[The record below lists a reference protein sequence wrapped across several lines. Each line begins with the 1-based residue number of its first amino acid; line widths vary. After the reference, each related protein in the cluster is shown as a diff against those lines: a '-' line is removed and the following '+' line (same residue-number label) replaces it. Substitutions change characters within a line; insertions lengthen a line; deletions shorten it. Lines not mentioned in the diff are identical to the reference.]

1 MATRIGLQTFT
12 VRRYLKSPAAID
24 GAFARLAEI
33 GLAHVE
39 LAYVKLQ
46 PAYIDAL
53 EQAGKCHGI
62 SFGSSQ
68 IKFAVLDKQ
77 RDWMVR
83 LHQQLDCPMTAVS
96 VLPWKAI
103 KGSKN
108 DLLAFTE
115 QLESL
120 GQWYRE
126 RGIQLCFHHH
136 DYEFRRYGDQPGID
150 LILQN
155 TSPETIGLEL
165 DTYWVQRGGRN
176 PHEMIRD
183 LGGRVKV
190 VHLRDYSVRPR
201 LIDMQTTDTE
211 LGAGNLDLGR
221 IIDACCAQQV
231 NLLAIEQSTRTPYDS
246 VTRSVEHL
254 RQLGY
259 GALLSA

>member
-12 VRRYLKSPAAID
+12 IRRYLKSPAAID

-53 EQAGKCHGI
+53 ELAGKRSGI

-68 IKFAVLDKQ
+68 IKFAILDKQ

-83 LHQQLDCPMTAVS
+83 LHEQLDCPMTAVS
-96 VLPWKAI
+96 VLPFKAI
-103 KGSKN
+103 KGSRD
-108 DLLAFTE
+108 DLLAFSD
-115 QLESL
+115 QLEL
-120 GQWYRE
+120 MGQWYRE

-150 LILQN
+150 LILQH
-155 TSPETIGLEL
+155 TSPENVGLEL
-165 DTYWVQRGGRN
+165 DTYWVQRGGRS
-176 PHEMIRD
+176 PQGMIRD
-183 LGGRVKV
+183 LDGRVKV
-190 VHLRDYSVRPR
+190 VHLRDYSVKPR
-201 LIDMQTTDTE
+201 LIDMLPTDTE
-211 LGAGNLDLGR
+211 LGAGNLDLGG
-221 IIDACCAQQV
+221 IIDACCDRQV
-231 NLLAIEQSTRTPYDS
+231 ALLAIEQSTRTPFDS
-246 VTRSVEHL
+246 VTRSVEHV
-254 RQLGY
+254 RQLGF